1 MVEPGQKKFEEGS
14 EQPQVVPNRTEERI
28 HLVSD
33 LAFEPVSSQFSIIFH
48 VADVRFD
55 GITPLERFF
64 QTF

>member
-33 LAFEPVSSQFSIIFH
+33 LAFEGS
-48 VADVRFD
+48 VRK
-55 GITPLERFF
+55 IV
-64 QTF
+64 